1 MVVGHFLYYDFCPSL
16 ISSVTA
22 WSRQTLLLLVYYIYS
37 YTTFA
42 HSSPFFCPTHS
53 VPQKVEHHQHS
64 HDITLTLEYYTWQR
78 DWDLEEFFSLPLPP
92 FWKAVGFNEGIFTRK
107 RNSHCVKAQCNGK
120 VCIWAL
126 FTTIDIVFWWSVV
139 HFNFTIFNFP
149 TSTPNTHCAI
159 DLPICWYFQ
168 HTN

>member
-37 YTTFA
+37 YTAFA
-42 HSSPFFCPTHS
+42 HSSPLFLPHTLCSSKSWASSTLTRHNTHS
-53 VPQKVEHHQHS
+53 IVLH
-64 HDITLTLEYYTWQR
+64 LTKRLGFR
-78 DWDLEEFFSLPLPP
+78 GIFFPPP
-92 FWKAVGFNEGIFTRK
+92 FWKAAGINEGIFTRK
-107 RNSHCVKAQCNGK
+107 RGSHCVKAQCNGK

-126 FTTIDIVFWWSVV
+126 FTTIDIVFWWNVV
-139 HFNFTIFNFP
+139 HFSFTFFNFP

-159 DLPICWYFQ
+159 DLALCWYFQ